1 MTVLGQT
8 NTFFVGD
15 LDGLALNR
23 PKKVHIDAEQGF
35 PHAKSQGGIIRKA
48 FLAEIF

>member
-1 MTVLGQT
+1 MTVLGET

-15 LDGLALNR
+15 LYRSPLNR
-23 PKKVHIDAEQGF
+23 PKNVHIDAAQGF
-35 PHAKSQGGIIRKA
+35 PQAKSQGGIIRKA